1 MNALSMSPSPP
12 ATPRSVHRSGCL
24 ARPTLLIALTTLGVA
39 FTARGLNVPDDATL
53 RTNALLVFQTLPDR
67 MPGSENDTPSRI
79 ALGKKLYF
87 ETRLSKN
94 ESQSCNTCHQV
105 DDGKAGVDNEPT
117 SDGAFGDVGDRNS
130 PTVWNAGFHI
140 AQFWDGRAADL
151 VEQAKGPVLN
161 PVEMAMS
168 SEAEVVER
176 LTADTEYPKLFKQ
189 AFPQDSD
196 PVSYENMAQAIAAFE
211 RTLISRDRFD
221 DFLSGDTDALTPA
234 EKEGLVLFL
243 DIGCTTCHNGPV
255 IGGNAYHKSGLVNP
269 YEFQKDKGR
278 FEATKEEDDEF
289 KFKVPSLRNVALT
302 SPYFHDGRVAELSD
316 VVKRMGW
323 MQLAK
328 ELTDAEVKSIVA
340 FLNSLSG
347 KGLVPGTPH
356 ENEP

>member
-1 MNALSMSPSPP
+1 MNVQPSLKPHQITPMLTRYALRL
-12 ATPRSVHRSGCL
+12 TRS
-24 ARPTLLIALTTLGVA
+24 TLLTAVATIGSAITATALD
-39 FTARGLNVPDDATL
+39 VPDDATL
-53 RTNALLVFQTLPDR
+53 RTNASLVFQPLPDR
-67 MPGSENDTPSRI
+67 MPGAENDTPTKI

-87 ETRLSKN
+87 EPRLSKN

-117 SDGAFGDVGDRNS
+117 SEGAFGERGDRNS

-140 AQFWDGRAADL
+140 AQFWDGRAPDL
-151 VEQAKGPVLN
+151 AEQAKGPVLN
-161 PVEMAMS
+161 PVEMAMPD
-168 SEAEVVER
+168 EAEVVKR
-176 LTADTEYPKLFKQ
+176 LSADNQYPQLFKQ
-189 AFPQDSD
+189 AFPQDPK
-196 PVSYENMAQAIAAFE
+196 PVSYENMAWAIAAFE

-221 DFLSGDTDALTPA
+221 DFLKGRDDALTQA

-243 DIGCTTCHNGPV
+243 DIGCTTCHNGPF
-255 IGGNAYHKSGLVNP
+255 IGANAYHKSGLVNP

-278 FEATKEEDDEF
+278 FDVTKEEDDEY

-302 SPYFHDGRVAELSD
+302 HPYFHDGQVAQLSD

-347 KGLVPGTPH
+347 KGLVAV
-356 ENEP
+356 EPPAN

>member
-1 MNALSMSPSPP
+1 M
-12 ATPRSVHRSGCL
+12 
-24 ARPTLLIALTTLGVA
+24 TLLTAVATIGATFIA
-39 FTARGLNVPDDATL
+39 TALEVPDDATL
-53 RTNALLVFQTLPDR
+53 RTNALLVFQPLPDQ
-67 MPGSENDTPSRI
+67 MPGAEDDTPARI
-79 ALGKKLYF
+79 DLGKKLYF
-87 ETRLSKN
+87 EPRLSKN
-94 ESQSCNTCHQV
+94 GSQSCNSCHQV

-117 SDGAFGDVGDRNS
+117 SEGAFGERGDRNS
-130 PTVWNAGFHI
+130 PTVWNVGFHI
-140 AQFWDGRAADL
+140 AQFWDGRAPDL

-176 LTADTEYPKLFKQ
+176 LSDDDEYPNLFKE
-189 AFPQDSD
+189 AFPQDSE
-196 PVSYENMAQAIAAFE
+196 PVSYENMARAIAAFE

-221 DFLSGDTDALTPA
+221 AFLKGEEDALTQA

-243 DIGCTTCHNGPV
+243 DIGCTTCHNGPF

-278 FEATKEEDDEF
+278 FTVTNEEDDEF

-302 SPYFHDGRVAELSD
+302 HPYFHDGQVAQLSD

-347 KGLVPGTPH
+347 KGLVAVKAPG
-356 ENEP
+356 E